1 MTPLA
6 KANLVYRSDELSRSN
21 HADRLQ
27 AACLAYVRALSEDE
41 ATVDRVAAV
50 IALREWEYPAE
61 NFARMAAEV
70 DARPVHDGD
79 CTNQSHTCIVCMV
92 EKIRQCAREDIAAL
106 ATKEPT

>member
-1 MTPLA
+1 MTPLEMA
-6 KANLVYRSDELSRSN
+6 VEAFRLNEYRPDGVRVE
-21 HADRLQ
+21 
-27 AACLAYVRALSEDE
+27 AAITAYLTALSEDE
-41 ATVDRVAAV
+41 GTVDRVAAV

-79 CTNQSHTCIVCMV
+79 CTKQAHTCLVCMV

-106 ATKEPT
+106 ATKEPTT